1 VGAKLPI
8 ARDPAGVLIL
18 SAGIGEGHDLPAR
31 WLAAGLAEEAPGVPV
46 KVEDGLK
53 AMGRL
58 PEQIIMSGSSFDSR
72 IGNLLFDIEHW
83 LMTRVPPLRSF
94 VGWASVALGA
104 RGLLRLIERENPA
117 VVVSTYPGVSET
129 LGRLRLSGRLHV
141 PAVSAITDLASLR
154 FWAHPGVDLH
164 LITHPES
171 AEEVREVAGSDT
183 DVVPVRGLHDS
194 AFVDPPDRDEAR
206 RVLGLPP
213 NGPVIVV
220 SGGGWGVGDMVGAV
234 DAALAQPG
242 ATVVVMC
249 GRNEELRRRID
260 AAYGFEPRVR
270 PLGFTDQVPELFS
283 AADALVHSTAG
294 LTVLEAYLCGCATIS
309 YGWGRGHIR
318 ANNRA
323 FLRFGLADVAATRA
337 ELGPAIGRALARPRS
352 AGHGLDA
359 LPTAA
364 GVVCERFG
372 IGRAGAGA
380 RAGDAA

>member
-1 VGAKLPI
+1 
-8 ARDPAGVLIL
+8 
-18 SAGIGEGHDLPAR
+18 
-31 WLAAGLAEEAPGVPV
+31 
-46 KVEDGLK
+46 
-53 AMGRL
+53 
-58 PEQIIMSGSSFDSR
+58 
-72 IGNLLFDIEHW
+72 
-83 LMTRVPPLRSF
+83 
-94 VGWASVALGA
+94 
-104 RGLLRLIERENPA
+104 
-117 VVVSTYPGVSET
+117 
-129 LGRLRLSGRLHV
+129 
-141 PAVSAITDLASLR
+141 
-154 FWAHPGVDLH
+154 
-164 LITHPES
+164 
-171 AEEVREVAGSDT
+171 
-183 DVVPVRGLHDS
+183 
-194 AFVDPPDRDEAR
+194 
-206 RVLGLPP
+206 
-213 NGPVIVV
+213 
-220 SGGGWGVGDMVGAV
+220 
-234 DAALAQPG
+234 
-242 ATVVVMC
+242 MC